1 MGKAHIPQGRAAFY
15 RLQAELARRKAGT
28 MADVNAREMMLEVAK
43 TLDTLAEIE
52 ERMTG
57 QAPENKDC

>member
-1 MGKAHIPQGRAAFY
+1 
-15 RLQAELARRKAGT
+15 